1 MRIIAGKHKRLVL
14 NTLEGTTTRPM
25 MDRMKESIF
34 NTIGPFLDGEVVLD
48 LFAGS
53 GALGLEALSR
63 GASLAY
69 FVEVDKDALE
79 IVKKNVLKA
88 KEVDNSQILNMDYLE
103 ALKKFKYNKQ
113 KFDIVFL
120 DPPYKLNIINE
131 IIDSLIKD
139 DLLNCDALIVCQA
152 VKKNVNTEIQGVEV
166 YKNKL
171 FGHSEV
177 IIFKKWRVLRLKNK
191 RLDTILKYQAFLIH
205 TKN

>member
-34 NTIGPFLDGEVVLD
+34 NTIGPFFDGEVVLD

-88 KEVDNSQILNMDYLE
+88 K
-103 ALKKFKYNKQ
+103 
-113 KFDIVFL
+113 
-120 DPPYKLNIINE
+120 
-131 IIDSLIKD
+131 
-139 DLLNCDALIVCQA
+139 
-152 VKKNVNTEIQGVEV
+152 
-166 YKNKL
+166 
-171 FGHSEV
+171 
-177 IIFKKWRVLRLKNK
+177 
-191 RLDTILKYQAFLIH
+191 
-205 TKN
+205 